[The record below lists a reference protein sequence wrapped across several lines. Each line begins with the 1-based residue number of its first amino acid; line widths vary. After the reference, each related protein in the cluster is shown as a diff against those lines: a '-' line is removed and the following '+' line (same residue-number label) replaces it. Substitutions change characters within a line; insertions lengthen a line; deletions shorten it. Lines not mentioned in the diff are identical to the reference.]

1 MLIIKRK
8 EQPFYGC
15 SFPEELVLFK
25 RRTVSNLKMI
35 RVNFHNYR
43 LLYGPE
49 TFFTVI
55 LPSESD
61 TLLISLSAMMN

>member
-15 SFPEELVLFK
+15 SFPDESIFFK
-25 RRTVSNLKMI
+25 RRTVSILKTL
-35 RVNFHNYR
+35 RVNFRNYR

-55 LPSESD
+55 LPSESEVVI
-61 TLLISLSAMMN
+61 T